1 MIPMSYQKILVAL
14 DQISSSSLAFDHAL
28 QLAQLHQ
35 SQIRLVHCL
44 SINSYDNLGTLIDS
58 GAGLRSSAQVQRQE
72 KVAQLQKTQEAQKQL
87 KQLLA
92 EALKLNLKADFVC
105 ETADPGRYICQLA
118 KDWEAD
124 VIVIGNSGKKG
135 LKKLILGS
143 VSQYVSN
150 HAPCRTIVVPNDGSP
165 EIELPAN

>member
-1 MIPMSYQKILVAL
+1 MSYQKILVAL
-14 DQISSSSLAFDHAL
+14 DQISSSSPVFEHAL
-28 QLAQLHQ
+28 QLAKLHQ

-44 SINSYDNLGTLIDS
+44 SINPYDNLGTLIDS
-58 GAGLRSSAQVQRQE
+58 GAGLHSPAEVQRQD
-72 KVAQLQKTQEAQKQL
+72 KITQLQETQEAQKQL

-92 EALKLNLKADFVC
+92 EALKLDLKADFIC
-105 ETADPGRYICQLA
+105 EIADPGTFVCQLA
-118 KDWEAD
+118 KDWDAN

-150 HAPCRTIVVPNDGSP
+150 HAPCRTIVVPDDGSA
-165 EIELPAN
+165 EVELPAN

>member
-1 MIPMSYQKILVAL
+1 MSYQKILVAL
-14 DQISSSSLAFDHAL
+14 DQTSSSSLVFGHAL
-28 QLAQLHQ
+28 QLAKLHQ

-44 SINSYDNLGTLIDS
+44 TIKPYDNLGTLIDS

-72 KVAQLQKTQEAQKQL
+72 KATQRKETQEAQKQL

-92 EALKLNLKADFVC
+92 EALKFDLKADFVC
-105 ETADPGRYICQLA
+105 ETADPGLFICQAA
-118 KDWEAD
+118 KDWEAN
-124 VIVIGNSGKKG
+124 VIVVGNSGKKG

-150 HAPCRTIVVPNDGSP
+150 HAPCRTIIVPNDGSS
-165 EIELPAN
+165 EVELPAN